1 MLTQI
6 FFLKKVLD
14 IPVKFIE
21 KKPITLL
28 IEISKVGVALLW
40 VANNPKKIIG
50 AEVFSLA
57 EQESMDNLLSSI
69 LAEIRQNKNKPEK
82 IKLFYDTPESLLIPN
97 TFFKNEIEAET
108 LNLMFGE
115 DDDTVVKSEQINE
128 LNIQHIYRISKNI
141 ESLLISNFPKAKFC
155 HSTTKQLKT
164 DVMVNSMICMMFNNV
179 IKVFLYK
186 SGQLQIVKH
195 FSFTTHEDVAYSLLN
210 TCSVYGV
217 DPSDVQL
224 RLMGMLAKESAVY
237 QTLHNYFLDIDFD
250 NNASGIQMGNEF
262 SELPKHYLA
271 HLIELAQ

>member
-1 MLTQI
+1 
-6 FFLKKVLD
+6 LKKVLD

-28 IEISKVGVALLW
+28 IEINRVGIALLW

-57 EQESMDNLLSSI
+57 EQESLDILLTSI
-69 LAEIRQNKNKPEK
+69 LADIRQNKNKPEK
-82 IKLFYDTPESLLIPN
+82 IKVFYDTLESVLIPGE
-97 TFFKNEIEAET
+97 FFKNEIEAET

-115 DDDTVVKSEQINE
+115 DDDAIVKSEHINE
-128 LNIQHIYRISKNI
+128 LNIQLVYRIPKKI

-155 HSTTKQLKT
+155 HSTTKQVKT
-164 DVMVNSMICMMFNNV
+164 ENPSNRMSCIIFNNV
-179 IKVFLYK
+179 VKVILYK

-195 FSFTTHEDVAYSLLN
+195 FSFTTHEDVAYHLLN
-210 TCSVYGV
+210 TCSVYDV
-217 DPSDVQL
+217 DPSSVQL
-224 RLMGMLAKESAVY
+224 SLLGMVTKESTVF

-250 NNASGIQMGNEF
+250 NNASAIQMGNEF
-262 SELPKHYLA
+262 LELPKHYLG